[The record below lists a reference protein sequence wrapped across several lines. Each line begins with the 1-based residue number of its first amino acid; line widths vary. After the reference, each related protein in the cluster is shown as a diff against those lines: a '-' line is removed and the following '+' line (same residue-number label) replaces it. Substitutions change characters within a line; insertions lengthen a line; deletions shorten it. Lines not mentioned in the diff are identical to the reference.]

1 MAFWSKWFGGG
12 SAEAGPAKAAKSVEH
27 KGFLIE
33 ATPYKADGQWQ
44 LAGRITKDG
53 NEHKFVR
60 ADKFSSQEDAADIA
74 LSKGQ
79 LIVDQSGDSIFK

>member
-12 SAEAGPAKAAKSVEH
+12 GVGGEAKALKALEY

-33 ATPYKADGQWQ
+33 ARPFKDGGQWQ
-44 LAGRITKDG
+44 LAGLISKDG
-53 NEHKFVR
+53 KQHRFIR
-60 ADKFSSQEDAADIA
+60 ADKFSDVSDAAEIA

-79 LIVDQSGDSIFK
+79 LIVDQSGDRMFQ